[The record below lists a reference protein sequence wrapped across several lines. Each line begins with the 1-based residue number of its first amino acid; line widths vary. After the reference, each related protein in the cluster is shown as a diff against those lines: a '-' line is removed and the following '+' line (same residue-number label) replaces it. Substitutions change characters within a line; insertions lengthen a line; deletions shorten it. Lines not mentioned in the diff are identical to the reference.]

1 MIGKGI
7 KHFRDLNGLSQ
18 RKLAVKLKSNQ
29 PHLCAIETGKKKPS
43 MEFLEK
49 IAKVLKIPI
58 PVLFWFGLD
67 ENDFKN
73 KMVAKILKPKIDEM
87 MLHLINTKK

>member
-7 KHFRDLNGLSQ
+7 KHFRELNGLSQ
-18 RKLAVKLKSNQ
+18 KKLAVKIKSTQ
-29 PHLCAIETGKKKPS
+29 AHLCNIETGKNNPT
-43 MEFLEK
+43 MDFLEK
-49 IAKVLKIPI
+49 VSKALKIPI
-58 PVLFWFGLD
+58 PVLFWFGLT

>member
-7 KHFRDLNGLSQ
+7 KHFRELNGLSQ
-18 RKLAVKLKSNQ
+18 RKLAVKLKSTQ
-29 PHLCAIETGKKKPS
+29 EHLCDLETGKKKPS

-49 IAKVLKIPI
+49 TAKALKIPV
-58 PVLFWFGLD
+58 PVLFWFGM
-67 ENDFKN
+67 EEKDFKN
-73 KMVAKILKPKIDEM
+73 KMVAKILKPKIDQM